1 MRKKMALF
9 LLLGMASSPVWCA
22 GALST
27 PMAVQLTVLERC
39 SLRVHQPSR
48 SKDGLH
54 GLGILCSPSV
64 AKMVAVGQARAPQA
78 VKANTS
84 QPLPQDTPAATNL
97 VAVVF

>member
-39 SLRVHQPSR
+39 SMRVHKLS

-78 VKANTS
+78 VKAHTS